1 MNVRGGYPGT
11 GYSVDIWP
19 VLGRKRM
26 VLKGHN
32 YVQEHKELGQENV
45 LTIHLVAEEKYQKR
59 NDKTPKRKKLSA
71 AYNCYDSDED
81 GAVLFDTMNSLNRRN
96 GVYLGGVI
104 IVIIIFIVVT
114 PSRLL

>member
-1 MNVRGGYPGT
+1 M
-11 GYSVDIWP
+11 
-19 VLGRKRM
+19 
-26 VLKGHN
+26 
-32 YVQEHKELGQENV
+32 EECEELGQVNV

-59 NDKTPKRKKLSA
+59 NNKTPKRKKLSA
-71 AYNCYDSDED
+71 TYNCYDSDED